1 MGHFENLPRL
11 GIVRSLTDI
20 YITLRNNAVQS
31 RHIFHDNVS
40 RKSEDRMTLIPLHDS
55 SVETSIPM
63 SDFREPP
70 EWIHIVDEIQFEMSK
85 ISTQISEL
93 KSLQQRHVSRPSFSD
108 EISQEEQNIEN
119 LTGKITHQL
128 NHVQSLLQLVT
139 RSRSEGTAERFRA
152 NVVLAHVQALQ
163 TLTSDF
169 QRSQSEYLRQ
179 IQSRENSYQKYFE
192 SYISSNVGDIC
203 LPDFQNADIG
213 DLATT
218 STTTTTGVEPTMSE
232 LQLLEQSTVLVKE
245 REREILHVTRSIVE
259 LNQLFRDL
267 ATYIS
272 DQGTVLD
279 RIDYNVEKSAVKTK
293 SALSSIKTA
302 EKYQRRSRKI
312 IIIITLAVLCI
323 LLIIIM
329 AIVKSSFVI
338 YCCTMCT
345 RLAHFVTQCCID
357 SMLALPSSQQS
368 EEHKYICFCNLRKYS
383 RSKLSNISSVAS

>member
-1 MGHFENLPRL
+1 MGHLENLPRL

-85 ISTQISEL
+85 ISTQINEL

-119 LTGKITHQL
+119 LTGEITHQL

-179 IQSRENSYQKYFE
+179 IQSRESSYQKYFE
-192 SYISSNVGDIC
+192 SYISSDVGDIC

-213 DLATT
+213 DLATA
-218 STTTTTGVEPTMSE
+218 SSATTTGAEPTMSE

-245 REREILHVTRSIVE
+245 REREIMHVTRSIVE

-279 RIDYNVEKSAVKTK
+279 RIDYNVEKSAPPCA
-293 SALSSIKTA
+293 SCSSSSWPLSSLHLSCTVAPYALVLHTA
-302 EKYQRRSRKI
+302 SRSAASIPCSLCHRRNNPKNTNTSAFVIYANILDLNYPAFRQ
-312 IIIITLAVLCI
+312 LLLESSSVLNQSFSQEQWI
-323 LLIIIM
+323 LLIYFQL
-329 AIVKSSFVI
+329 KTES
-338 YCCTMCT
+338 
-345 RLAHFVTQCCID
+345 
-357 SMLALPSSQQS
+357 
-368 EEHKYICFCNLRKYS
+368 
-383 RSKLSNISSVAS
+383 

>member
-1 MGHFENLPRL
+1 MGHLENLPRL

-93 KSLQQRHVSRPSFSD
+93 KALQQRHVSRPSFSD
-108 EISQEEQNIEN
+108 EISQEEQNIES

-139 RSRSEGTAERFRA
+139 RSRSQGTVERFRA

-203 LPDFQNADIG
+203 LPDFQNADI
-213 DLATT
+213 
-218 STTTTTGVEPTMSE
+218 
-232 LQLLEQSTVLVKE
+232 VLVKE

-279 RIDYNVEKSAVKTK
+279 RIDYNVEKSAPPCA
-293 SALSSIKTA
+293 SCSS
-302 EKYQRRSRKI
+302 S
-312 IIIITLAVLCI
+312 
-323 LLIIIM
+323 
-329 AIVKSSFVI
+329 SWPFSFVI

-345 RLAHFVTQCCID
+345 RLAHCVTQCCID

-383 RSKLSNISSVAS
+383 RSKLSSISSVAS

>member
-1 MGHFENLPRL
+1 MGHLENLPRL

-85 ISTQISEL
+85 ISTQINEL

-119 LTGKITHQL
+119 LTGEITHQL

-179 IQSRENSYQKYFE
+179 IQSRESSYQKYFE
-192 SYISSNVGDIC
+192 SYISSDVGDIC

-213 DLATT
+213 DLATA
-218 STTTTTGVEPTMSE
+218 SSATTTGAEPTMSE

-245 REREILHVTRSIVE
+245 REREIMHVTRSIVE

-279 RIDYNVEKSAVKTK
+279 RIDYNVEKSAPPCASCSSSSWPLSIHLSCTVAPCALVLHTASR
-293 SALSSIKTA
+293 SAASIPC
-302 EKYQRRSRKI
+302 S
-312 IIIITLAVLCI
+312 LCHRHNNPKNI
-323 LLIIIM
+323 NTS
-329 AIVKSSFVI
+329 AFVI
-338 YCCTMCT
+338 Y
-345 RLAHFVTQCCID
+345 A
-357 SMLALPSSQQS
+357 
-368 EEHKYICFCNLRKYS
+368 
-383 RSKLSNISSVAS
+383 NILDLNYPAFRQLLLESSSVLNQSFSQEQWMLLIYF

>member
-1 MGHFENLPRL
+1 MGHLENLPRL

-93 KSLQQRHVSRPSFSD
+93 KALQQRHVSRPSFSD
-108 EISQEEQNIEN
+108 EISQEEQNIES

-139 RSRSEGTAERFRA
+139 RSRSQGTVERFRA

-218 STTTTTGVEPTMSE
+218 STTTTAGVEPTMSE

-272 DQGTVLD
+272 DQVHLSYIVAPCALVLHTAS
-279 RIDYNVEKSAVKTK
+279 RSAASIPCSLYRRHNNPKNTST
-293 SALSSIKTA
+293 SA
-302 EKYQRRSRKI
+302 
-312 IIIITLAVLCI
+312 
-323 LLIIIM
+323 
-329 AIVKSSFVI
+329 FVI
-338 YCCTMCT
+338 YANI
-345 RLAHFVTQCCID
+345 LD
-357 SMLALPSSQQS
+357 
-368 EEHKYICFCNLRKYS
+368 
-383 RSKLSNISSVAS
+383 LSYPAFRQLHLESSSVLNQSFFTTAVNAIDLCLIKN

>member
-1 MGHFENLPRL
+1 MGHLENFPRL

-85 ISTQISEL
+85 ISTQINEL

-119 LTGKITHQL
+119 LTGEITHQL

-179 IQSRENSYQKYFE
+179 IQSRESSYQKYFE
-192 SYISSNVGDIC
+192 SYISSDVGDIC

-213 DLATT
+213 DLATA
-218 STTTTTGVEPTMSE
+218 SSATTTGAEPTMSE

-245 REREILHVTRSIVE
+245 REREIMHVTRSIVE

-279 RIDYNVEKSAVKTK
+279 RIDYNVEKSAPPCA
-293 SALSSIKTA
+293 SCSSSSWPLSSLHLSYTVAPCALVLHTA
-302 EKYQRRSRKI
+302 SRSAASI
-312 IIIITLAVLCI
+312 PCSLCHRHNNPKNTNTS
-323 LLIIIM
+323 
-329 AIVKSSFVI
+329 AFVI
-338 YCCTMCT
+338 Y
-345 RLAHFVTQCCID
+345 A
-357 SMLALPSSQQS
+357 
-368 EEHKYICFCNLRKYS
+368 
-383 RSKLSNISSVAS
+383 NILDLNYPAFRQLLLESSSVLNQSFSQEQWMLLIYF

>member
-1 MGHFENLPRL
+1 MGHLENLPRL

-93 KSLQQRHVSRPSFSD
+93 KALQQRHVSRPSFSD
-108 EISQEEQNIEN
+108 EISQEEQNIES

-139 RSRSEGTAERFRA
+139 RSRSQGTVERFRA

-218 STTTTTGVEPTMSE
+218 STTTTAGVEPTMSE

-279 RIDYNVEKSAVKTK
+279 RIDYNVEKSAPPCA
-293 SALSSIKTA
+293 SCSS
-302 EKYQRRSRKI
+302 S
-312 IIIITLAVLCI
+312 
-323 LLIIIM
+323 
-329 AIVKSSFVI
+329 SWPFSFVI

-345 RLAHFVTQCCID
+345 RLAHCVTQCCID

-368 EEHKYICFCNLRKYS
+368 EEHNYPAFRQLHLES
-383 RSKLSNISSVAS
+383 SSVLNQSFFTTAVNAIDLCLIKN

>member
-272 DQGTVLD
+272 DQVHLSYTVAPCALVLHTSS
-279 RIDYNVEKSAVKTK
+279 RSAASIPCSLCRRHNNPKNTST
-293 SALSSIKTA
+293 SA
-302 EKYQRRSRKI
+302 
-312 IIIITLAVLCI
+312 
-323 LLIIIM
+323 
-329 AIVKSSFVI
+329 FVI
-338 YCCTMCT
+338 Y
-345 RLAHFVTQCCID
+345 A
-357 SMLALPSSQQS
+357 
-368 EEHKYICFCNLRKYS
+368 
-383 RSKLSNISSVAS
+383 NILDLNYPTFRQLHLESSSVLNQSFSQEQ